1 MLHFIHRLKELTNLR
16 VSRRPRPK
24 GHDGNARPDVR
35 EMRLL
40 AVTED
45 ARMWDSLRD
54 IAERAHGWRL
64 FRARSC
70 EEAIAALE
78 KDTIGIVIYDRD
90 LPGGDWRGDL
100 LRISSS
106 RIPVCIFLASPVA
119 DDYLWI
125 EVVRHHGF
133 DILPRPFQAER
144 VMRAVSLASSWGG
157 WASRPVPD
165 GHPKPAA

>member
-1 MLHFIHRLKELTNLR
+1 MSHLIQRLKELAELWIFGR
-16 VSRRPRPK
+16 AKPE
-24 GHDGNARPDVR
+24 GHDRAIRPDER
-35 EMRLL
+35 EVRLL

-45 ARMWDSLRD
+45 VRMWESLRE
-54 IAERAHGWRL
+54 IADHGRCWRL

-78 KDTIGIVIYDRD
+78 KDAIRIVIYDRD
-90 LPGGDWRGDL
+90 LPGGNWRGAL

-106 RIPVCIFLASPVA
+106 RTPVCVFLASPVA

-133 DILPRPFQAER
+133 DILPQPFQAEH
-144 VMRAVSLASSWGG
+144 VTRAVNLASSWGG
-157 WASRPVPD
+157 WTNRPAIG
-165 GHPKPAA
+165 GHPRSAA